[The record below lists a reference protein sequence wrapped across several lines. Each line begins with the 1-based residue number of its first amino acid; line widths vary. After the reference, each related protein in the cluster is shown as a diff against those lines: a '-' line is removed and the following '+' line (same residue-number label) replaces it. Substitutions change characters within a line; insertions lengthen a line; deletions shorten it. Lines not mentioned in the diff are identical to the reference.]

1 MKPSFNYSPSEIQE
15 FIYFDDIDLFMI
27 TLKNARNENEI
38 IRYQAEESNT
48 FYVWLKSNS
57 VKEGSTEWAN

>member
-1 MKPSFNYSPSEIQE
+1 MKSNFIFSPSEIQE
-15 FIYFDDIDLFMI
+15 FIYFDNIDLFMI
-27 TLKNARNENEI
+27 TLKSARNENEI

-57 VKEGSTEWAN
+57 VKEGSTEWTN